1 MDLSIIDTTCAVL
14 SLLISVYTL
23 TQVVKIKTTI
33 NSNNQIGN
41 DNSKT
46 SVKQSA
52 KGKGNIQAGGD
63 ING

>member
-14 SLLISVYTL
+14 SLLVSLYTL
-23 TQVVKIKTTI
+23 RQVVKIKTTI

-46 SVKQSA
+46 NVKQSA